1 MGLTINMFGDVR
13 YRLGYIGEENEQCL
27 FLYRKGILG
36 RSAAIPLSAAWKYV
50 PDLDQDDKPVDGM
63 SHMQAAIFAA
73 GSVCKALDM
82 PTDKTTIMRTIMRIQ
97 DLLPRLLTLPPF
109 IDPVE
114 EAVRALVS
122 VDGRT
127 YEAAGADTQRDNLGI
142 KVAH

>member
-1 MGLTINMFGDVR
+1 MAVTINMFGDVR

-27 FLYRKGILG
+27 FLYRKGVLG

-50 PDLDQDDKPVDGM
+50 PDMDKDGNPVDGM

-82 PTDKTTIMRTIMRIQ
+82 PTDKPTIMRTIMKIQ
-97 DLLPRLLTLPPF
+97 DLLPRLLTLPPY

-114 EAVRALVS
+114 EAVRAMVTM
-122 VDGRT
+122 DGKT
-127 YEAAGADTQRDNLGI
+127 YEASGADTQRDNMGI